1 LLVEL
6 AACQPLLFTPGTRQ
20 RHSNIGFNLAGMI
33 GERATGDDLATLLA
47 GDRPAARHTAYD
59 PQGPIARRHASG
71 CAGNDNGAM
80 VDVTDEPVG
89 QGANGGIVADAGDTA
104 LFLTRLM
111 QGEILDRDH
120 LIRLQGDAFW
130 NGGWDSGCAGS
141 GCRVRP
147 SRSAGTTRPDPGR
160 PATRC

>member
-1 LLVEL
+1 
-6 AACQPLLFTPGTRQ
+6 
-20 RHSNIGFNLAGMI
+20 MI